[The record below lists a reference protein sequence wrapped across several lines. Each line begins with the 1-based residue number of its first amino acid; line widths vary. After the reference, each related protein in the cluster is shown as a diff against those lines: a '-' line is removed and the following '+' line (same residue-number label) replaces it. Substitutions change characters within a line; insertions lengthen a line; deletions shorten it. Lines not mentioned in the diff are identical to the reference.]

1 MWLKFYMNQYERAAL
16 SKLPEKTIENQLKEH
31 KEEDRIKVAEYLTK
45 LLLKELLVKKIALSN
60 ECC

>member
-1 MWLKFYMNQYERAAL
+1 MNQYERAAL
-16 SKLPEKTIENQLKEH
+16 SKLPEKTIENQLKEL